1 MVKATEVGMEVFPG
15 FTIKWQWIDGIL
27 CGIIEKG
34 EAGINDLAEQGVN
47 KLDDS
52 LQTLVDNNEL
62 KFDNVGKDTLS
73 KAFTL
78 AMVKRHMPELLPNP

>member
-1 MVKATEVGMEVFPG
+1 MKTTKVGLEVFPG
-15 FTIKWQWIDGIL
+15 FTIKWEWIDGIL

-34 EAGINDLAEQGVN
+34 EAGINDLAEKGVN

-52 LQTLVDNNEL
+52 LQALVDNNNL
-62 KFDNVGKDTLS
+62 QFDNVGKDKIS

-78 AMVKRHMPELLPNP
+78 AMVKRHMPELLPNL

>member
-1 MVKATEVGMEVFPG
+1 MVKSTKVGMEVFPG
-15 FTIKWQWIDGIL
+15 FTIKWEWIDGIL

-34 EAGINDLAEQGVN
+34 EAGINDLAEKGVN

-52 LQTLVDNNEL
+52 LQALVDNNVL
-62 KFDNVGKDTLS
+62 QFDNVGKDKID

-78 AMVKRHMPELLPNP
+78 AMVKRHMPELLPSP

>member
-1 MVKATEVGMEVFPG
+1 MKESGMEVFPG
-15 FTIKWQWIDGIL
+15 FTIKWEWIDGIL

-34 EAGINDLAEQGVN
+34 EAGINDLAEKGVN

-52 LQTLVDNNEL
+52 LQALVDNNAL
-62 KFDNVGKDTLS
+62 QFDNVGKDKID

-78 AMVKRHMPELLPNP
+78 AMVKRHMPELLPSP